1 MPEVFSMEAAVRPV
15 RASRS
20 ALVTIWDGR
29 WWPKARRKGMG
40 DSSVEGNPTAHERLC
55 LLEEFGCS
63 EQNTGFFAALRM
75 TTEQTTAK
83 ARATTTTTADPPP
96 SAKDD

>member
-29 WWPKARRKGMG
+29 WWPKARRKGIG
-40 DSSVEGNPTAHERLC
+40 DSSVEVNPTAHERLC

-63 EQNTGFFAALRM
+63 EQNTGVLRCAQNDNG
-75 TTEQTTAK
+75 TDNGK
-83 ARATTTTTADPPP
+83 SKGNYNYNSRS
-96 SAKDD
+96 SAYGEG